1 MDKKGVLKNP
11 VTKTELKR
19 VEQTLSKKIDR
30 NSEKIGENAK
40 KIDSLDEKVDR
51 LTRQVVENT
60 DWIKNKLV
68 TKEEFEKKFN
78 RLLDGEDSMMGILRR
93 IEQECA
99 FRGRRIEKTEGDV
112 EKNKEEIRKIK
123 TKLAMV

>member
-19 VEQTLSKKIDR
+19 VEQTLTEKIDR
-30 NSEKIGENAK
+30 NSETI
-40 KIDSLDEKVDR
+40 DR
-51 LTRQVVENT
+51 LIRQVIENT

-78 RLLDGEDSMMGILRR
+78 QVLDGQGSMVGILR
-93 IEQECA
+93 EMKQECVM
-99 FRGRRIEKTEGDV
+99 RGRRIDRIQRV
-112 EKNKEEIRKIK
+112 
-123 TKLAMV
+123 